1 VSRVLIISH
10 DVVDHHMAGPAIRA
24 WEFACRLSRENQVT
38 LAIPNET
45 GLTGEGFAL
54 VTYDRRRL
62 RELATE
68 ADCTVISG
76 LTLMQYPFLRQVSPV
91 LAVDIY
97 DPFVLENLQL
107 FADQGMKLRL
117 QDHQGLARA
126 MNDQL
131 LLGDFFICASEE
143 QRNYWL
149 GALSALNRVNPQ
161 TYDADPTLRAL
172 IDVVPFGLPD
182 VPPRH
187 RASALKGVVPGIGS
201 DDKVLLWNG
210 GIYNW
215 LDPLTL
221 IRAVDRIAKQR
232 DDVRLFF
239 MGVKHPNPRVH
250 PMHMVADAMS
260 LSDELG
266 LTGKIVF
273 FNDWVAYEERGNYLL
288 EADLGVNLHL
298 PHIETHFAFRT
309 RLLDCLWAG
318 LPMVVTG
325 GDTLARL
332 VHEHNLGRVVAPKD
346 VDGVIEAILAL
357 LSEPEARATRAG
369 AFAQTQ
375 ARFAWDGAIEPLAR
389 FCANPLP
396 APDLIGGAVPAEAI
410 GSPHMVTSS
419 RWRTLLAKA
428 WICLRD
434 QGPRALWREVRGYID
449 WRWSARG

>member
-1 VSRVLIISH
+1 MSRILIVSH
-10 DVVDHHMAGPAIRA
+10 DLVDRRMAGPAIRA
-24 WEFACRLSRENQVT
+24 WEFARQLSKENQVT
-38 LAIPNET
+38 LAIPNKSS
-45 GLTGEGFAL
+45 LRGEGFSL
-54 VTYDRRRL
+54 ITYDRQRL
-62 RELATE
+62 RELATD
-68 ADCTVISG
+68 ADCAIVSG
-76 LTLMQYPFLRQVSPV
+76 LTLMQYPFLRQASPV
-91 LAVDIY
+91 LVVDIY

-107 FADQGMKLRL
+107 FADQSTRVRL
-117 QDHQGLARA
+117 QDHVGLARA

-143 QRNYWL
+143 QRDYWL
-149 GALSALNRVNPQ
+149 GALSALNRVNPR
-161 TYDADPTLRAL
+161 TYDADPALRAL

-182 VPPRH
+182 TPPQYR
-187 RASALKGVVPGIGS
+187 RPVMKGVVPDIGA

-221 IRAVDRIAKQR
+221 IRAVNRVTEHR

-250 PMHMVADAMS
+250 PMRMTSDAMR

-266 LTGKIVF
+266 LTGRAVF
-273 FNDWVAYEERGNYLL
+273 FNDWVPYEERENYLL
-288 EADLGVNLHL
+288 EADLGVSLHL

-332 VHEHNLGRVVAPKD
+332 VHEYNLGHVVASQD
-346 VDGVIEAILAL
+346 VDGAVEAILAL
-357 LSEPEARATRAG
+357 LSEPEARAARVS
-369 AFAQTQ
+369 AFAQ
-375 ARFAWDGAIEPLAR
+375 ARAHFAWDRTIEPLAR
-389 FCANPLP
+389 FCANPCP
-396 APDLIGGAVPAEAI
+396 APDLAGGAVPAEAI
-410 GSPHMVTSS
+410 GSPHLNTLSP
-419 RWRTLLAKA
+419 WRALIAKA

-434 QGPRALWREVRGYID
+434 QGPRALWHEVRSYVN
-449 WRWSARG
+449 WRWGL